1 MFVFARGMYSLP
13 LNGREESATV
23 ERLAMMSFPTGR
35 ELVGFVAYLGPLQD
49 VLHLICCP
57 VHLRH
62 WVIDDLEARGITFA
76 NGISTERMIPGED
89 KAFVIVSGGICPI
102 SEKEIN
108 DINLR

>member
-1 MFVFARGMYSLP
+1 MVVFARGMYSLP

-23 ERLAMMSFPTGR
+23 ERLTMMSFPTGR
-35 ELVGFVAYLGPLQD
+35 ELVVFVAYLGPLQD

-57 VHLRH
+57 SHLRH

-76 NGISTERMIPGED
+76 NGISTKRMIGED

>member
-13 LNGREESATV
+13 LNGREERAPV

-35 ELVGFVAYLGPLQD
+35 ELVEFVAYLGPLQD

-57 VHLRH
+57 VHLRR
-62 WVIDDLEARGITFA
+62 WVFNDLEARGITFA
-76 NGISTERMIPGED
+76 HGISTKRMIPGED
-89 KAFVIVSGGICPI
+89 KAFVIVSGGIRPI

>member
-35 ELVGFVAYLGPLQD
+35 ELVVFVAYLGPLQD

-57 VHLRH
+57 SHLRH
-62 WVIDDLEARGITFA
+62 WVIDDLEARGITFV
-76 NGISTERMIPGED
+76 NGISTKRVIGED

>member
-13 LNGREESATV
+13 LNGREEGATLL
-23 ERLAMMSFPTGR
+23 RRAIMSFPTGR

-57 VHLRH
+57 VHLRR
-62 WVIDDLEARGITFA
+62 WVFDDLEARGITFA
-76 NGISTERMIPGED
+76 DGISTKRMIPGED
-89 KAFVIVSGGICPI
+89 KAFVIVSGGIRPI

>member
-13 LNGREESATV
+13 LNGREERAPV

-57 VHLRH
+57 VHGR
-62 WVIDDLEARGITFA
+62 WVFDDLEARGITFA
-76 NGISTERMIPGED
+76 DGISTKRMIPGED
-89 KAFVIVSGGICPI
+89 KAFVIVSGGIRPI
-102 SEKEIN
+102 SVKEIN